1 MEKRAPTPIPPLDI
15 LRFKLNTKFE
25 TANEIVEHSEGV
37 GSGWLWPVVWLLQVG
52 ARWKTGQK
60 LGEGGYGEV
69 YLQQEQQTGELRAV
83 KKVKLNSTGY
93 KGPGDRHKVVERE
106 LRTMLELRDNHLFV
120 KCLGWYEDTNS
131 IYIAMEY
138 MEGGDLSQYIKDDHE
153 SERMTEEKARQIIEQ
168 VLDGLVVLHKLKIC
182 HRDLKPKV
190 WEFLICLLS
199 C

>member
-1 MEKRAPTPIPPLDI
+1 M
-15 LRFKLNTKFE
+15 
-25 TANEIVEHSEGV
+25 
-37 GSGWLWPVVWLLQVG
+37 
-52 ARWKTGQK
+52 
-60 LGEGGYGEV
+60 
-69 YLQQEQQTGELRAV
+69 
-83 KKVKLNSTGY
+83 
-93 KGPGDRHKVVERE
+93 
-106 LRTMLELRDNHLFV
+106 